1 MSKHTPGPWSIG
13 KPAMHRDYPYIV
25 APNGVVV
32 CNVKSSMNRPQA
44 KVDAC
49 LIAAAPELLAALKA
63 ILGNNDTDAIREPD
77 FIAAVAAIARAT
89 GEQP

>member
-1 MSKHTPGPWSIG
+1 
-13 KPAMHRDYPYIV
+13 MHRVYPYIV

-44 KVDAC
+44 RVDAR
-49 LIAAAPELLAALKA
+49 LIAAAPDLLAALRGLLA
-63 ILGNNDTDAIREPD
+63 MLDGEAPLNTHDAYE
-77 FIAAVAAIARAT
+77 AVAKAT